1 MNKGQSMINNLKSV
15 RGNRY
20 SNDKA
25 LEKLAKAKDKT
36 GLSEQ
41 RVLINMFLY
50 AYENDPKYETERNLV
65 INKTEPSEKAKQ
77 CLTSLRSIRGQSEQS
92 LLTEMIH
99 YAYANDPSYS
109 EQK

>member
-25 LEKLAKAKDKT
+25 LEKLAKAKEKT

-41 RVLINMFLY
+41 RVLINMVLY
-50 AYENDPKYETERNLV
+50 AFENDPKYETERNLV

-77 CLTSLRSIRGQSEQS
+77 LGIPVNLAPYIVHTLHVHCQS
-92 LLTEMIH
+92 LHSRVLFI
-99 YAYANDPSYS
+99 
-109 EQK
+109 